1 MISFQTLGRA
11 LGAGL
16 LTLALA
22 GCGGGGG
29 GGKAGVTN
37 VSASSLFYQATMT
50 VTVNGSGFT
59 DSGLNMVVEGAC
71 GPVTTITG
79 GTDAQVQFSCK
90 VGATGP
96 IVPRIRD
103 GSGTELAS
111 LRLDVPKPQVRM
123 TVAQGERSGIILLE
137 LDANAAPIT
146 VTNFLNLVAA
156 GHYTNTIFHRVVP
169 GSLAQGGGFLS
180 NLTLKP
186 GVFTGIKLES
196 NNGLKNL
203 RGTIGMARGES
214 PDSGTN
220 QFYLNIA
227 DNPGFDYQSEANPGY
242 AVFGSIISGIEV
254 MDEIGKVEL
263 VSGNATFP
271 NLPLTDVTI
280 TAAQRLK

>member
-16 LTLALA
+16 LSMAIA

-29 GGKAGVTN
+29 GKASVTN
-37 VSASSLFYQATMT
+37 VSASGLFYQATMT
-50 VTVNGSGFT
+50 VTVSGSGFT

-71 GPVTTITG
+71 GPVTAVTG
-79 GTDAQVQFSCK
+79 GTDAQLQFSCK

-123 TVAQGERSGIILLE
+123 TVAQGDRSGSFLLE

-156 GHYTNTIFHRVVP
+156 GFYPNTIFHRVIP
-169 GSLAQGGGFLS
+169 GSLVQGGGFLS
-180 NLTLKP
+180 NLTLKT
-186 GVFTGIKLES
+186 GVFTAIKLES

-203 RGTIGMARGES
+203 RGTIAMARTDA
-214 PDSGTN
+214 PDSATT
-220 QFYLNIA
+220 QFYLNLV
-227 DNPGFDYQSEANPGY
+227 DNPVFDYQSDAKPGY

-254 MDEIGKVEL
+254 MDEIGKVDL
-263 VSGNATFP
+263 VSDNTTTP
-271 NLPLTDVTI
+271 DLPLTDVTI
-280 TAAQRLK
+280 TAVQRLK